1 MSKQANAQAK
11 ALSKF
16 NVAAWREALMAAVS
30 TAESSG
36 VALTSVVR
44 QAVGMVD
51 EEKAREVFQDAYA
64 SYYATAHGVTDE
76 EARKVKSFR
85 NRVSDCMAVFKADA
99 KEVEGL
105 VGSVQTIAAKVRAA
119 KKGTGTP
126 RQPKGETTK
135 SSELKN
141 VVDAGQVKPWALL
154 NLALD
159 ALAKECGEDVAA
171 LEALGALK
179 DTATELGELLGFVE
193 PDVVDVDEAA

>member
-1 MSKQANAQAK
+1 MRKNTNQQANAVAQ
-11 ALSKF
+11 F
-16 NVAAWREALMAAVS
+16 NIAAWAENVLAAVS
-30 TAESSG
+30 TAETSG
-36 VALTSVVR
+36 VALTGVVR
-44 QAVGMVD
+44 QAVGKVD

-64 SYYATAHGVTDE
+64 SYYATAHGVTNE

-99 KEVEGL
+99 KEIEGL
-105 VGSVQTIAAKVRAA
+105 VGSVQTVAAKVRAA

-126 RQPKGETTK
+126 RQPKGDAPK

-193 PDVVDVDEAA
+193 PEVVDVDEAA